1 MKTVDAQICLRC
13 GALEWVM
20 VSSRY
25 QASYRV
31 RPDGHVE
38 FEEEMDEME
47 YYCSSCGSLCLLGIE
62 GSPEIFRELVGL
74 KPAKRIIRI
83 LELIVEGKLE
93 AKDGFAPEEV
103 LEFIEDG
110 YASYLKDEE
119 ASKKFLSEAEK
130 IIARW
135 KMIED

>member
-1 MKTVDAQICLRC
+1 METVEAQICLQC
-13 GALEWVM
+13 GALEWVV

-25 QASYRV
+25 QASYRI

-38 FEEEMDEME
+38 FEEEMEEME
-47 YYCSSCGSLCLLGIE
+47 YYCGNCGSSGLLGIE
-62 GSPEIFRELVGL
+62 GSPEIFRKLVGL
-74 KPAKRIIRI
+74 KPAKRIIHT
-83 LELIVEGKLE
+83 LKLIVEGKLE
-93 AKDGFAPEEV
+93 MTDDFTPEEV

-110 YASYLKDEE
+110 YASNLKEEE
-119 ASKKFLSEAEK
+119 ASKRFLSEAEK